1 MIKLAKVKFNS
12 KLKDV
17 VFFVAYGPNGMYFE
31 NVDDQKILH
40 RTDGQDLYTSRS
52 YPIDGVSFYTTKL
65 GYSFVPNV
73 ALNLGLTGANPPS
86 INLNGGNKSTENW
99 YLELYGWNSTLNTAN
114 DVFTL
119 TNRSSDYIQSND
131 DAMDG
136 STISYTID
144 KVSVPSDIQ
153 TNLVTGDTT
162 VFNRLIVNFAGN
174 IAKGDKLTVK
184 YGNETITT
192 NIIENATN
200 VSATWTASHI
210 PDGTH
215 WSFEYTH
222 GEAPQPPK
230 PAEKTYKLVSTL
242 QNAKI
247 IEPQPIEDDYGKLSY
262 YLDPKH
268 TTIKL
273 QANDGYSFD
282 SDGSLKYN
290 RSRFNKATLTIKATH
305 TNTATITLPTDIDW
319 SSQQYFMLTMSAVK
333 SENVE
338 TPKPPKPVEKTTVE
352 FTSSDDGIQWQNAT
366 MIDSG
371 SNFTN
376 PVIIQKGYE
385 LRQPLAVEF
394 TDKNDKTVTLTYGSG
409 SNVYFDGD
417 TPNKTTWNLTV
428 NTGYKKLNI
437 KAGQTKYK
445 TYELQTTLQN
455 AKIIEPQAIEDD
467 YGKTRYYL
475 DPKHTTIKLQAND
488 GYTFESDGSLTY
500 QRDLLDRGTLT
511 IKATHTNT
519 ATVTLPSNIDWS
531 NQDYFMLTM
540 GAVKSEIVET
550 TGGFTNIYK
559 ADYTNLLKFSNEVI
573 VKITGGQGG
582 SIQSY
587 DVTPYINNL
596 IMLPFNVPTGEKSTI
611 VAGNETFTTQLP
623 TVDNNYLTVDLG
635 KIKVDEQYKNGFDY
649 YQVKTRL
656 MLPYTNMIELDPKH
670 VINQTVS
677 IKYIVNV
684 VNGDTTINLSNNDDL
699 FYSNQVNLASEI
711 PFISSAT
718 KGSQYTVI
726 NQLKTVFRNSI
737 KQAYII
743 IEQPT
748 PVLNSDFYP
757 TNEKGTLKGYTGN
770 VKASLLNNM
779 DINSNEL
786 NALQNILETG
796 VKIK

>member
-1 MIKLAKVKFNS
+1 MVNYNQKYKNDVIVTVIQNDGDNYDNSVSDNGYFASVGQKTSGNLDSISQVTHIKLWAVKP
-12 KLKDV
+12 D
-17 VFFVAYGPNGMYFE
+17 A
-31 NVDDQKILH
+31 I
-40 RTDGQDLYTSRS
+40 
-52 YPIDGVSFYTTKL
+52 
-65 GYSFVPNV
+65 
-73 ALNLGLTGANPPS
+73 LNLED
-86 INLNGGNKSTENW
+86 GNIKV
-99 YLELYGWNSTLNTAN
+99 Y
-114 DVFTL
+114 
-119 TNRSSDYIQSND
+119 D
-131 DAMDG
+131 DD
-136 STISYTID
+136 
-144 KVSVPSDIQ
+144 
-153 TNLVTGDTT
+153 
-162 VFNRLIVNFAGN
+162 GN
-174 IAKGDKLTVK
+174 IALLTVRGQSNNQSSALTINLPHSLHFNTRDNNIRFDDFNPLDGMTQDIEDLMNSENVVSFDLKTTTPSDVKCNYTTGKHSYIKGQPFNLTFDGSIKKGD
-184 YGNETITT
+184 TITLKRSGK
-192 NIIENATN
+192 NNATC
-200 VSATWTASHI
+200 
-210 PDGTH
+210 
-215 WSFEYTH
+215 
-222 GEAPQPPK
+222 
-230 PAEKTYKLVSTL
+230 
-242 QNAKI
+242 KI
-247 IEPQPIEDDYGKLSY
+247 L
-262 YLDPKH
+262 
-268 TTIKL
+268 
-273 QANDGYSFD
+273 FD
-282 SDGSLKYN
+282 SDFIFSNLNFDGV
-290 RSRFNKATLTIKATH
+290 
-305 TNTATITLPTDIDW
+305 TNAEFIYSHGD
-319 SSQQYFMLTMSAVK
+319 
-333 SENVE
+333 
-338 TPKPPKPVEKTTVE
+338 TPQPPKPVEKTTVE

-366 MIDSG
+366 MVDSG

-385 LRQPLAVEF
+385 LRKPLAVEF
-394 TDKNDKTVTLTYGSG
+394 TDKSDKTTTLTYGSG
-409 SNVYFDGD
+409 STIYFDGD
-417 TPNKTTWNLTV
+417 NSEKNKWNLII

-445 TYELQTTLQN
+445 TYELEPTLQN

-500 QRDLLDRGTLT
+500 QRDLLDQATLT

-519 ATVTLPSNIDWS
+519 ATITLPSDINWS
-531 NQDYFMLTM
+531 AQEVFMLTM

-573 VKITGGQGG
+573 VKITGGTGA
-582 SIQSY
+582 SVQSY

>member
-1 MIKLAKVKFNS
+1 MVNYNQKYKNDVIVTISENNDNLFDSMVSDNKYFSAVGQKTSDNLNNLSDVKRISVWAVKPDAILNLEDATIKIYDDDGSLATINISGLSNNQWSSVGTNLIKHLRFNTRDNNVRFDDFNT
-12 KLKDV
+12 LD
-17 VFFVAYGPNGMYFE
+17 GMTQDIGDLMDSE
-31 NVDDQKILH
+31 NV
-40 RTDGQDLYTSRS
+40 
-52 YPIDGVSFYTTKL
+52 VSFDLKTTTPSDVKCNYTTGSHSYIK
-65 GYSFVPNV
+65 GQ
-73 ALNLGLTGANPPS
+73 
-86 INLNGGNKSTENW
+86 
-99 YLELYGWNSTLNTAN
+99 TLNITF
-114 DVFTL
+114 D
-119 TNRSSDYIQSND
+119 
-131 DAMDG
+131 
-136 STISYTID
+136 
-144 KVSVPSDIQ
+144 
-153 TNLVTGDTT
+153 
-162 VFNRLIVNFAGN
+162 GN
-174 IAKGDKLTVK
+174 IKKGDKI
-184 YGNETITT
+184 TIKRNGKNDVISNILFDTDLIFCNLGFNGVT
-192 NIIENATN
+192 NAEFI
-200 VSATWTASHI
+200 
-210 PDGTH
+210 
-215 WSFEYTH
+215 YTH
-222 GEAPQPPK
+222 GDTPQ
-230 PAEKTYKLVSTL
+230 
-242 QNAKI
+242 
-247 IEPQPIEDDYGKLSY
+247 
-262 YLDPKH
+262 
-268 TTIKL
+268 
-273 QANDGYSFD
+273 
-282 SDGSLKYN
+282 
-290 RSRFNKATLTIKATH
+290 
-305 TNTATITLPTDIDW
+305 
-319 SSQQYFMLTMSAVK
+319 
-333 SENVE
+333 
-338 TPKPPKPVEKTTVE
+338 PPKPVEKTTVE
-352 FTSSDDGIQWQNAT
+352 FTSSDDGIQWQNPT
-366 MIDSG
+366 MVDSG

-394 TDKNDKTVTLTYGSG
+394 TDKNGKTTTLTYGGG
-409 SNVYFDGD
+409 STVYFDGD
-417 TPNKTTWNLTV
+417 NPERNKWNLTV

-437 KAGQTKYK
+437 KAGQTKFK

-475 DPKHTTIKLQAND
+475 DPKHTTVTLQAND
-488 GYTFESDGSLTY
+488 GYTFENDGSLTY
-500 QRDLLDRGTLT
+500 QRDELDQETLT

-519 ATVTLPSNIDWS
+519 VSVTLPSDIDWS
-531 NQDYFMLTM
+531 VQNIFTITM

-573 VKITGGQGG
+573 VKITGGTGG
-582 SIQSY
+582 GVQSY

-611 VAGNETFTTQLP
+611 VAGNEAFTTQLP

-677 IKYIVNV
+677 IQYIVNV

-779 DINSNEL
+779 DINSNDL
-786 NALQNILETG
+786 NALQNLLETG

>member
-1 MIKLAKVKFNS
+1 MVNYNQKYKNDVIVTIQQSDGDNYDNTVTDNHYFASVGQKTSGSFTHISHVSQINVWSVKPDTILNPEGNTIRIYDDDGSLAVIYTRSINNNQVTNIGSNVSLRFTNRDTNITFDNFNS
-12 KLKDV
+12 S
-17 VFFVAYGPNGMYFE
+17 NGMTKDINDLLNSE
-31 NVDDQKILH
+31 NVIPF
-40 RTDGQDLYTSRS
+40 DLKVTTPS
-52 YPIDGVSFYTTKL
+52 DVKCNYTTGKHS
-65 GYSFVPNV
+65 YIKNQSF
-73 ALNLGLTGANPPS
+73 NLTF
-86 INLNGGNKSTENW
+86 
-99 YLELYGWNSTLNTAN
+99 
-114 DVFTL
+114 D
-119 TNRSSDYIQSND
+119 
-131 DAMDG
+131 
-136 STISYTID
+136 
-144 KVSVPSDIQ
+144 
-153 TNLVTGDTT
+153 
-162 VFNRLIVNFAGN
+162 GN
-174 IAKGDKLTVK
+174 IKKGDK
-184 YGNETITT
+184 ITLKRSGKNDVTSKILFDTDFIFSNLNFSGVT
-192 NIIENATN
+192 NAEFI
-200 VSATWTASHI
+200 
-210 PDGTH
+210 
-215 WSFEYTH
+215 YTH
-222 GEAPQPPK
+222 GDTPQ
-230 PAEKTYKLVSTL
+230 
-242 QNAKI
+242 
-247 IEPQPIEDDYGKLSY
+247 
-262 YLDPKH
+262 
-268 TTIKL
+268 
-273 QANDGYSFD
+273 
-282 SDGSLKYN
+282 
-290 RSRFNKATLTIKATH
+290 
-305 TNTATITLPTDIDW
+305 
-319 SSQQYFMLTMSAVK
+319 
-333 SENVE
+333 
-338 TPKPPKPVEKTTVE
+338 PPKPVEKTTVE
-352 FTSSDDGIQWQNAT
+352 FTSSDDGIQWQNPT

-371 SNFTN
+371 SNFIN

-394 TDKNDKTVTLTYGSG
+394 TDKNNKTTTLTYGKG
-409 SNVYFDGD
+409 STIYFNGD
-417 TPNKTTWNLTV
+417 SSNENKWNLTV

-445 TYELQTTLQN
+445 TYKLEPTLQN

-467 YGKTRYYL
+467 YGKSRYYL

-500 QRDLLDRGTLT
+500 HKDNRLDQETLT

-519 ATVTLPSNIDWS
+519 VSITLPADMNWS
-531 NQDYFMLTM
+531 IQEFFMLTM

-559 ADYTNLLKFSNEVI
+559 ADYNNLLKFSNEVI
-573 VKITGGQGG
+573 VKLTGGSSAG
-582 SIQSY
+582 IQSY

-596 IMLPFNVPTGEKSTI
+596 IMLPFNVPTGENSTI

-726 NQLKTVFRNSI
+726 NKLKTVFRNSI

>member
-1 MIKLAKVKFNS
+1 MVN
-12 KLKDV
+12 
-17 VFFVAYGPNGMYFE
+17 YN
-31 NVDDQKILH
+31 QKYKNEVIVTVQEPSGNPFDSAL
-40 RTDGQDLYTSRS
+40 TDNKIFSAVGQKTQSSYTVLSPVSRYDLW
-52 YPIDGVSFYTTKL
+52 VTK
-65 GYSFVPNV
+65 PD
-73 ALNLGLTGANPPS
+73 AILNLTG
-86 INLNGGNKSTENW
+86 
-99 YLELYGWNSTLNTAN
+99 
-114 DVFTL
+114 
-119 TNRSSDYIQSND
+119 
-131 DAMDG
+131 
-136 STISYTID
+136 
-144 KVSVPSDIQ
+144 
-153 TNLVTGDTT
+153 
-162 VFNRLIVNFAGN
+162 
-174 IAKGDKLTVK
+174 
-184 YGNETITT
+184 
-192 NIIENATN
+192 
-200 VSATWTASHI
+200 
-210 PDGTH
+210 
-215 WSFEYTH
+215 
-222 GEAPQPPK
+222 
-230 PAEKTYKLVSTL
+230 
-242 QNAKI
+242 
-247 IEPQPIEDDYGKLSY
+247 
-262 YLDPKH
+262 
-268 TTIKL
+268 
-273 QANDGYSFD
+273 
-282 SDGSLKYN
+282 
-290 RSRFNKATLTIKATH
+290 
-305 TNTATITLPTDIDW
+305 TATITDDDGTLVNFVMNGLQDEQWSNCGTNLQRPQRFNTRDNNITFNNWATLDGMTQNISDLLNTSKVQSFTATVTMPTDVSCNYKTGDHQFIKG
-319 SSQQYFMLTMSAVK
+319 QAVNILLDGNIK
-333 SENVE
+333 KGDTITITRDQRGTKVSTFQFDTDLAFSNFGMDDNKKLEIIYKHAGD
-338 TPKPPKPVEKTTVE
+338 TTQPPKPVEKTTVE
-352 FTSSDDGIQWQNAT
+352 FTSADDGIQWQNPT
-366 MIDSG
+366 MVDSG

-385 LRQPLAVEF
+385 LRKPLAVEF
-394 TDKNDKTVTLTYGSG
+394 TDKNNKTTTLTYGSG

-417 TPNKTTWNLTV
+417 APNKNKWNLTI

-437 KAGQTKYK
+437 KAGQTTYK
-445 TYELQTTLQN
+445 KYELQTTLQN

-500 QRDLLDRGTLT
+500 QRDLLDRETLT

-519 ATVTLPSNIDWS
+519 VSITLPSDINWS

-573 VKITGGQGG
+573 VKITGGTGG
-582 SIQSY
+582 SVQSY

-596 IMLPFNVPTGEKSTI
+596 IMLPFNVPTGENSNI

-623 TVDNNYLTVDLG
+623 TVDINYLTVDLG

-677 IKYIVNV
+677 IQYIVNV

-699 FYSNQVNLASEI
+699 FYSTQVNLASEI

>member
-1 MIKLAKVKFNS
+1 MVN
-12 KLKDV
+12 
-17 VFFVAYGPNGMYFE
+17 YN
-31 NVDDQKILH
+31 QKYKNEVIVTVQEPSGNPFDSAL
-40 RTDGQDLYTSRS
+40 TDNKIFSAVGQKTQSSYTVLSPVSRYDLW
-52 YPIDGVSFYTTKL
+52 VTK
-65 GYSFVPNV
+65 PD
-73 ALNLGLTGANPPS
+73 AILNLTG
-86 INLNGGNKSTENW
+86 
-99 YLELYGWNSTLNTAN
+99 
-114 DVFTL
+114 
-119 TNRSSDYIQSND
+119 
-131 DAMDG
+131 
-136 STISYTID
+136 
-144 KVSVPSDIQ
+144 
-153 TNLVTGDTT
+153 
-162 VFNRLIVNFAGN
+162 
-174 IAKGDKLTVK
+174 
-184 YGNETITT
+184 
-192 NIIENATN
+192 
-200 VSATWTASHI
+200 
-210 PDGTH
+210 
-215 WSFEYTH
+215 
-222 GEAPQPPK
+222 
-230 PAEKTYKLVSTL
+230 
-242 QNAKI
+242 
-247 IEPQPIEDDYGKLSY
+247 
-262 YLDPKH
+262 
-268 TTIKL
+268 
-273 QANDGYSFD
+273 
-282 SDGSLKYN
+282 
-290 RSRFNKATLTIKATH
+290 
-305 TNTATITLPTDIDW
+305 TATITDDDGTLASVVMNGLQDKQWTRVGENLQRRQRFNYRDNNITFNNFATLDGMTQDIDDLMNTSNVQPFTATVTMPTDVSCNYKTGDHQFIKGQTVNILLDGNIKKGD
-319 SSQQYFMLTMSAVK
+319 TITIK
-333 SENVE
+333 RDKRE
-338 TPKPPKPVEKTTVE
+338 TKISTVQFDTDLAFSDLGMDGNTKLEIIYKHAGDTTQAPKPVEKTTVE

-366 MIDSG
+366 MVDSG
-371 SNFTN
+371 SDFTN
-376 PVIIQKGYE
+376 PITIQKGYE
-385 LRQPLAVEF
+385 LRKPLDVDF
-394 TDKNDKTVTLTYGSG
+394 TDKNGKTITLTYGKG
-409 SNVYFDGD
+409 MTVYFDGD
-417 TPNKTTWNLTV
+417 TPNKNRWNLTV

-437 KAGQTKYK
+437 KAGQTTYK
-445 TYELQTTLQN
+445 KYELQTTLQN

-500 QRDLLDRGTLT
+500 QRDLLDRETLT
-511 IKATHTNT
+511 IKANHTNT
-519 ATVTLPSNIDWS
+519 VSITLPSDINWS

-573 VKITGGQGG
+573 VKITGGTGG
-582 SIQSY
+582 SVQSY

-596 IMLPFNVPTGEKSTI
+596 IMLPFNVPTGENSNI

-623 TVDNNYLTVDLG
+623 TVDINYLTVDLG

-677 IKYIVNV
+677 IQYIVNV

-699 FYSNQVNLASEI
+699 FYSTQVNLASEI

>member
-1 MIKLAKVKFNS
+1 MATYNQKYKNDVIVTIIENSGDSYDSSVSDNKYFSAVGQKTSGNLDSISQVTRINLWAVKQDTVLNLEDGNVKVYDDDGSLGSLNLSGLSNKQWSSLVINLPRSLHFNTRDNNIRFDDFNT
-12 KLKDV
+12 LD
-17 VFFVAYGPNGMYFE
+17 GMTQDIGDLMDSE
-31 NVDDQKILH
+31 NVNYFNLTVTTPSDVKCN
-40 RTDGQDLYTSRS
+40 
-52 YPIDGVSFYTTKL
+52 YTT
-65 GYSFVPNV
+65 GRHSFIKGQSVNV
-73 ALNLGLTGANPPS
+73 TF
-86 INLNGGNKSTENW
+86 
-99 YLELYGWNSTLNTAN
+99 
-114 DVFTL
+114 D
-119 TNRSSDYIQSND
+119 
-131 DAMDG
+131 
-136 STISYTID
+136 
-144 KVSVPSDIQ
+144 
-153 TNLVTGDTT
+153 
-162 VFNRLIVNFAGN
+162 GN
-174 IAKGDKLTVK
+174 IRKGDKI
-184 YGNETITT
+184 TIKRNARNDAISNIQFDTDFVFSNLGFDGIT
-192 NIIENATN
+192 NAEFI
-200 VSATWTASHI
+200 
-210 PDGTH
+210 
-215 WSFEYTH
+215 YTH
-222 GEAPQPPK
+222 GEA
-230 PAEKTYKLVSTL
+230 
-242 QNAKI
+242 
-247 IEPQPIEDDYGKLSY
+247 
-262 YLDPKH
+262 
-268 TTIKL
+268 
-273 QANDGYSFD
+273 
-282 SDGSLKYN
+282 
-290 RSRFNKATLTIKATH
+290 
-305 TNTATITLPTDIDW
+305 
-319 SSQQYFMLTMSAVK
+319 
-333 SENVE
+333 
-338 TPKPPKPVEKTTVE
+338 PKPVEKTTVE

-366 MIDSG
+366 MVDSG

-394 TDKNDKTVTLTYGSG
+394 TDKNDKTTTLTYGSG
-409 SNVYFDGD
+409 STVYFDGD

-445 TYELQTTLQN
+445 TYELEPTLQN

-475 DPKHTTIKLQAND
+475 DPKHTTITLQAND

-500 QRDLLDRGTLT
+500 QRDELDQETLT

-519 ATVTLPSNIDWS
+519 ATITLPSDIDWS
-531 NQDYFMLTM
+531 NQQYFMLTM

-573 VKITGGQGG
+573 VKITGGTGG
-582 SIQSY
+582 GVQSY

-623 TVDNNYLTVDLG
+623 TVDNSYLTVDLG

-786 NALQNILETG
+786 NALQNLLETG

>member
-1 MIKLAKVKFNS
+1 MTNYNQKYKNEVIVTIGENDGNNFDSSVTDNKYFAAVGQKTSGNRNLDNISKVSRFTVWAVKPDAIINTKDTNIKIYDDDGSLVTFNVS
-12 KLKDV
+12 GLS
-17 VFFVAYGPNGMYFE
+17 NGQYSGLTYTRPRPLHFNTRDNNVRFDNFNTLDGMTQDIEDLMDSE
-31 NVDDQKILH
+31 NV
-40 RTDGQDLYTSRS
+40 
-52 YPIDGVSFYTTKL
+52 VSFDLKTTAPSDVKCNYTTGSHSYIKGQWL
-65 GYSFVPNV
+65 NV
-73 ALNLGLTGANPPS
+73 TF
-86 INLNGGNKSTENW
+86 
-99 YLELYGWNSTLNTAN
+99 
-114 DVFTL
+114 D
-119 TNRSSDYIQSND
+119 
-131 DAMDG
+131 
-136 STISYTID
+136 
-144 KVSVPSDIQ
+144 
-153 TNLVTGDTT
+153 
-162 VFNRLIVNFAGN
+162 GN
-174 IAKGDKLTVK
+174 IKKGDKI
-184 YGNETITT
+184 TIKRNGKSDVISIIQFDTDLIFSNFNFDGVT
-192 NIIENATN
+192 NAEFI
-200 VSATWTASHI
+200 
-210 PDGTH
+210 
-215 WSFEYTH
+215 YTH
-222 GEAPQPPK
+222 GDTPQPP
-230 PAEKTYKLVSTL
+230 E
-242 QNAKI
+242 
-247 IEPQPIEDDYGKLSY
+247 
-262 YLDPKH
+262 
-268 TTIKL
+268 
-273 QANDGYSFD
+273 
-282 SDGSLKYN
+282 
-290 RSRFNKATLTIKATH
+290 
-305 TNTATITLPTDIDW
+305 
-319 SSQQYFMLTMSAVK
+319 
-333 SENVE
+333 
-338 TPKPPKPVEKTTVE
+338 PVEKATVE

-366 MIDSG
+366 MVDSG

-394 TDKNDKTVTLTYGSG
+394 TDKNNKTVTLTYGSG

-417 TPNKTTWNLTV
+417 TPNKNKWNLTV

-445 TYELQTTLQN
+445 TYELEPTLQN

-475 DPKHTTIKLQAND
+475 DPKHTTITLQAND

-500 QRDLLDRGTLT
+500 QKDLLDQATLT

-531 NQDYFMLTM
+531 NQQYFRLTM

-582 SIQSY
+582 GIQSY

-677 IKYIVNV
+677 IQYIVNV

-711 PFISSAT
+711 PFISSDT

-786 NALQNILETG
+786 NALQNLLETG

>member
-1 MIKLAKVKFNS
+1 MANYNQKYKNDVIVTVIQDDGNSYDSNVSDNKYFSAVGQKTSGNLDSISRVTNINIWAVKPDAILNLEDGQIKVYDDDGNLALLNVRGQSNNQQSALTINLPRSLHFNTRDNNIRFDDFNT
-12 KLKDV
+12 LD
-17 VFFVAYGPNGMYFE
+17 GMTQDIEDLMNSE
-31 NVDDQKILH
+31 NVVSFDLKTTTPSDVKCNYTTGSHSYIKGQSFNLTFDGDIKKGDTITLKRSGKNDVTCKILFD
-40 RTDGQDLYTSRS
+40 TDLIFS
-52 YPIDGVSFYTTKL
+52 
-65 GYSFVPNV
+65 
-73 ALNLGLTGANPPS
+73 
-86 INLNGGNKSTENW
+86 NLNFEG
-99 YLELYGWNSTLNTAN
+99 
-114 DVFTL
+114 V
-119 TNRSSDYIQSND
+119 TNAEFI
-131 DAMDG
+131 
-136 STISYTID
+136 
-144 KVSVPSDIQ
+144 
-153 TNLVTGDTT
+153 
-162 VFNRLIVNFAGN
+162 
-174 IAKGDKLTVK
+174 
-184 YGNETITT
+184 
-192 NIIENATN
+192 
-200 VSATWTASHI
+200 
-210 PDGTH
+210 
-215 WSFEYTH
+215 YTH
-222 GEAPQPPK
+222 GDTPQ
-230 PAEKTYKLVSTL
+230 
-242 QNAKI
+242 
-247 IEPQPIEDDYGKLSY
+247 
-262 YLDPKH
+262 
-268 TTIKL
+268 
-273 QANDGYSFD
+273 
-282 SDGSLKYN
+282 
-290 RSRFNKATLTIKATH
+290 
-305 TNTATITLPTDIDW
+305 
-319 SSQQYFMLTMSAVK
+319 
-333 SENVE
+333 
-338 TPKPPKPVEKTTVE
+338 PPKPVEKTTVE

-366 MIDSG
+366 MVDSG

-394 TDKNDKTVTLTYGSG
+394 TDKNDKTTTLTYGSG
-409 SNVYFDGD
+409 STVYFDGD
-417 TPNKTTWNLTV
+417 DTSKNKWNLTI

-445 TYELQTTLQN
+445 TYELEPTLQN

-500 QRDLLDRGTLT
+500 QRDLLDQSTLT

-519 ATVTLPSNIDWS
+519 ATVTLPTNIDWS
-531 NQDYFMLTM
+531 IQQYFMLTM

-573 VKITGGQGG
+573 VKITGGTGG
-582 SIQSY
+582 GVQSY

-623 TVDNNYLTVDLG
+623 TVDNSYLTVDLG

-786 NALQNILETG
+786 NALQNLLETG

>member
-1 MIKLAKVKFNS
+1 MVNYNQKFKNEVIVTISENDGNLFDSTVSDNRFFSAIGQQTSGNLNNVSQVKRITVWAVKPDTILNLEDSNIKVYDDNGLLTNMNLRGLSNNQWTTVGFNLTQPLRLGTSDTNIRFDNFNS
-12 KLKDV
+12 VD
-17 VFFVAYGPNGMYFE
+17 GMTQNISDLMNSE
-31 NVDDQKILH
+31 NV
-40 RTDGQDLYTSRS
+40 S
-52 YPIDGVSFYTTKL
+52 SFNLKTTTPSDVTCNYTTGSHFHIK
-65 GYSFVPNV
+65 
-73 ALNLGLTGANPPS
+73 TQS
-86 INLNGGNKSTENW
+86 INIT
-99 YLELYGWNSTLNTAN
+99 
-114 DVFTL
+114 
-119 TNRSSDYIQSND
+119 
-131 DAMDG
+131 
-136 STISYTID
+136 
-144 KVSVPSDIQ
+144 
-153 TNLVTGDTT
+153 
-162 VFNRLIVNFAGN
+162 FAGN
-174 IAKGDKLTVK
+174 IKKGD
-184 YGNETITT
+184 TITIKRNGRNDSTSVIQFDTDFIFSNFGFDNVT
-192 NIIENATN
+192 NAEII
-200 VSATWTASHI
+200 
-210 PDGTH
+210 
-215 WSFEYTH
+215 YTH
-222 GEAPQPPK
+222 V
-230 PAEKTYKLVSTL
+230 KT
-242 QNAKI
+242 
-247 IEPQPIEDDYGKLSY
+247 EE
-262 YLDPKH
+262 
-268 TTIKL
+268 
-273 QANDGYSFD
+273 
-282 SDGSLKYN
+282 
-290 RSRFNKATLTIKATH
+290 
-305 TNTATITLPTDIDW
+305 
-319 SSQQYFMLTMSAVK
+319 
-333 SENVE
+333 
-338 TPKPPKPVEKTTVE
+338 TTVE
-352 FTSSDDGIQWQNAT
+352 FTSSDVGVKWQNPT
-366 MIDSG
+366 MVDRG

-385 LRQPLAVEF
+385 LRKPLDVEF
-394 TDKNDKTVTLTYGSG
+394 TDKSGKTKTLTYDIK
-409 SNVYFDGD
+409 NEMIYFDGD
-417 TPNKTTWNLTV
+417 NPDKNKWNLTV

-445 TYELQTTLQN
+445 TYRLYPTLQN

-467 YGKTRYYL
+467 YGNTKYYL
-475 DPKHTTIKLQAND
+475 DPKHTTIKLQANE

-500 QRDLLDRGTLT
+500 NMLELSQGTMT

-519 ATVTLPSNIDWS
+519 ATVTLPTDIDWTLQQS
-531 NQDYFMLTM
+531 FTLTM

-559 ADYTNLLKFSNEVI
+559 ADYNNLLKFSNEVI
-573 VKITGGQGG
+573 VRFTGGTGG
-582 SIQSY
+582 GVQSY

-596 IMLPFNVPTGEKSTI
+596 IMLPFNVPTGDKSTI
-611 VAGNETFTTQLP
+611 VAGNVTFTTQLP

-649 YQVKTRL
+649 YQVTTRL

-684 VNGDTTINLSNNDDL
+684 VNGDTTINLSNDDDL
-699 FYSNQVNLASEI
+699 FYSTQVNLASEI

>member
-1 MIKLAKVKFNS
+1 MANYNQKYKNEVIVTVDEPSGQPFDSALTDNKIFSAVGQKTQSSYTVLSPVSRYDLWVTKPDAIFN
-12 KLKDV
+12 
-17 VFFVAYGPNGMYFE
+17 
-31 NVDDQKILH
+31 
-40 RTDGQDLYTSRS
+40 
-52 YPIDGVSFYTTKL
+52 
-65 GYSFVPNV
+65 
-73 ALNLGLTGANPPS
+73 LTG
-86 INLNGGNKSTENW
+86 
-99 YLELYGWNSTLNTAN
+99 
-114 DVFTL
+114 
-119 TNRSSDYIQSND
+119 
-131 DAMDG
+131 
-136 STISYTID
+136 
-144 KVSVPSDIQ
+144 
-153 TNLVTGDTT
+153 
-162 VFNRLIVNFAGN
+162 
-174 IAKGDKLTVK
+174 
-184 YGNETITT
+184 
-192 NIIENATN
+192 
-200 VSATWTASHI
+200 
-210 PDGTH
+210 
-215 WSFEYTH
+215 
-222 GEAPQPPK
+222 
-230 PAEKTYKLVSTL
+230 
-242 QNAKI
+242 
-247 IEPQPIEDDYGKLSY
+247 
-262 YLDPKH
+262 
-268 TTIKL
+268 
-273 QANDGYSFD
+273 
-282 SDGSLKYN
+282 
-290 RSRFNKATLTIKATH
+290 
-305 TNTATITLPTDIDW
+305 TATITDDDGTLASVVMNGLQDKQWTCVGENLQRTQRFNYRDNNITFNNFATLDGMTQDIDDLMNTSNVQPFTATVTMPTDVSCNYKTGDHQFIKGQTVNILLDGNIKKGD
-319 SSQQYFMLTMSAVK
+319 TITIK
-333 SENVE
+333 RDKRE
-338 TPKPPKPVEKTTVE
+338 TKISTVQFDTDLAFSDLGMDGNTKLEIIYKHAGDTTQAPKPVEKTTVE
-352 FTSSDDGIQWQNAT
+352 FTSSDDGIQWQNST
-366 MIDSG
+366 MVDSG
-371 SNFTN
+371 SNFIN

-385 LRQPLAVEF
+385 LRKPLAVEF

-409 SNVYFDGD
+409 SNVYLDGD
-417 TPNKTTWNLTV
+417 DTSKNKWNLTV

-437 KAGQTKYK
+437 RAGQTKYK

-467 YGKTRYYL
+467 YGKSRYYL

-500 QRDLLDRGTLT
+500 QRDLLDLETLT

-519 ATVTLPSNIDWS
+519 ATITLPADINWS
-531 NQDYFMLTM
+531 NQDYFRITM
-540 GAVKSEIVET
+540 GAVKSEIVAT

-573 VKITGGQGG
+573 VKITGGTGG

-677 IKYIVNV
+677 IQYIVNV

>member
-1 MIKLAKVKFNS
+1 MANYNQKYKNDVIVTIKQNDNDNYDNTVTDNHYFAAVGQKTSGNLDSISRVEHIAIWSIKPDTILNLEDSNIKVYDDDGNLALLNVRGQSNQQYSSLVINLPHSLRFNTRDNNIRFDDFNT
-12 KLKDV
+12 LDGMTKDI
-17 VFFVAYGPNGMYFE
+17 ADLMDSE
-31 NVDDQKILH
+31 NV
-40 RTDGQDLYTSRS
+40 
-52 YPIDGVSFYTTKL
+52 VSFNLTVTTPSDVKCNYTT
-65 GYSFVPNV
+65 GSHSYINGQSVNV
-73 ALNLGLTGANPPS
+73 TF
-86 INLNGGNKSTENW
+86 
-99 YLELYGWNSTLNTAN
+99 
-114 DVFTL
+114 D
-119 TNRSSDYIQSND
+119 
-131 DAMDG
+131 
-136 STISYTID
+136 
-144 KVSVPSDIQ
+144 
-153 TNLVTGDTT
+153 
-162 VFNRLIVNFAGN
+162 GN
-174 IAKGDKLTVK
+174 IKKGDKIIIKRSGKNDATCNIMFDTDFIFSNLGFAGV
-184 YGNETITT
+184 T
-192 NIIENATN
+192 NAEFI
-200 VSATWTASHI
+200 
-210 PDGTH
+210 
-215 WSFEYTH
+215 YTH
-222 GEAPQPPK
+222 GGTPQ
-230 PAEKTYKLVSTL
+230 
-242 QNAKI
+242 
-247 IEPQPIEDDYGKLSY
+247 
-262 YLDPKH
+262 
-268 TTIKL
+268 
-273 QANDGYSFD
+273 
-282 SDGSLKYN
+282 
-290 RSRFNKATLTIKATH
+290 
-305 TNTATITLPTDIDW
+305 
-319 SSQQYFMLTMSAVK
+319 
-333 SENVE
+333 
-338 TPKPPKPVEKTTVE
+338 PPKPVEKTTVE

-366 MIDSG
+366 MVDIG
-371 SNFTN
+371 SNFNN

-394 TDKNDKTVTLTYGSG
+394 TDKNNKTVTLTYGRG
-409 SNVYFDGD
+409 STVYFDGD
-417 TPNKTTWNLTV
+417 TPNKNKWNLTI

-445 TYELQTTLQN
+445 TYELQTTIQN

-500 QRDLLDRGTLT
+500 QKDLLDQATLT

-519 ATVTLPSNIDWS
+519 ATVTLPTNIDWS
-531 NQDYFMLTM
+531 IQQDFMLTM

-573 VKITGGQGG
+573 VKITGGTGG
-582 SIQSY
+582 GIQSY

-677 IKYIVNV
+677 IQYIVNV

>member
-1 MIKLAKVKFNS
+1 MVNYNQKYKNDVIVTIKQSDGDNYDNTVTDNKYFAAVGQKTSGNLDSISRVEHITIWSVKPDTILNLEDGNIKVYDDAGNLALLNVRGQSNQQYSGLVINLPHSLHFNTS
-12 KLKDV
+12 DNNIRFDDFNTLD
-17 VFFVAYGPNGMYFE
+17 GMTQDIEDLMDSE
-31 NVDDQKILH
+31 NV
-40 RTDGQDLYTSRS
+40 
-52 YPIDGVSFYTTKL
+52 VSFDLKTTTPSDVKCNYTTGNHSYIK
-65 GYSFVPNV
+65 GQS
-73 ALNLGLTGANPPS
+73 LNLTF
-86 INLNGGNKSTENW
+86 
-99 YLELYGWNSTLNTAN
+99 
-114 DVFTL
+114 D
-119 TNRSSDYIQSND
+119 
-131 DAMDG
+131 
-136 STISYTID
+136 
-144 KVSVPSDIQ
+144 
-153 TNLVTGDTT
+153 
-162 VFNRLIVNFAGN
+162 GN
-174 IAKGDKLTVK
+174 IKKGDKIIIKRSGKNDV
-184 YGNETITT
+184 NC
-192 NIIENATN
+192 NIM
-200 VSATWTASHI
+200 
-210 PDGTH
+210 
-215 WSFEYTH
+215 
-222 GEAPQPPK
+222 
-230 PAEKTYKLVSTL
+230 
-242 QNAKI
+242 
-247 IEPQPIEDDYGKLSY
+247 
-262 YLDPKH
+262 
-268 TTIKL
+268 
-273 QANDGYSFD
+273 FD
-282 SDGSLKYN
+282 SDFIFSNLG
-290 RSRFNKATLTIKATH
+290 FDGV
-305 TNTATITLPTDIDW
+305 TNAEFIYSHGD
-319 SSQQYFMLTMSAVK
+319 
-333 SENVE
+333 
-338 TPKPPKPVEKTTVE
+338 TPQPPKPVEKTTVE

-366 MIDSG
+366 MVDSG

-394 TDKNDKTVTLTYGSG
+394 TDKNDKTTTLTYGSG
-409 SNVYFDGD
+409 STVYFDGD
-417 TPNKTTWNLTV
+417 DTSKNKWNLTI

-445 TYELQTTLQN
+445 TYELEPTLQN
-455 AKIIEPQAIEDD
+455 AKIIEPQPIEDD

-500 QRDLLDRGTLT
+500 QRDLLDQETLT

-519 ATVTLPSNIDWS
+519 ATVTLPSDINWS
-531 NQDYFMLTM
+531 NQQYFMLTM

-582 SIQSY
+582 GIQSY

-786 NALQNILETG
+786 NALQNLLETG

>member
-1 MIKLAKVKFNS
+1 MANYNQRYKNEVIVTIGENDGNIFDSTVTDNRIFSAVGQKTSNNLNNISSVSRFSVWAVKPDTILNLEDGNIRIYDDDGALVTFNLSGLSNKQWSRVLYTRPTTLHFNIRDNNIRFDDFNS
-12 KLKDV
+12 LD
-17 VFFVAYGPNGMYFE
+17 GMTQDIDDLMNSE
-31 NVDDQKILH
+31 NVK
-40 RTDGQDLYTSRS
+40 
-52 YPIDGVSFYTTKL
+52 SF
-65 GYSFVPNV
+65 
-73 ALNLGLTGANPPS
+73 
-86 INLNGGNKSTENW
+86 
-99 YLELYGWNSTLNTAN
+99 TAT
-114 DVFTL
+114 VT
-119 TNRSSDYIQSND
+119 
-131 DAMDG
+131 M
-136 STISYTID
+136 
-144 KVSVPSDIQ
+144 PSDVSC
-153 TNLVTGDTT
+153 NYNTGDHQFIKDTT
-162 VFNRLIVNFAGN
+162 VNILLDGN
-174 IAKGDKLTVK
+174 IKKGD
-184 YGNETITT
+184 TIT
-192 NIIENATN
+192 
-200 VSATWTASHI
+200 
-210 PDGTH
+210 
-215 WSFEYTH
+215 
-222 GEAPQPPK
+222 
-230 PAEKTYKLVSTL
+230 
-242 QNAKI
+242 
-247 IEPQPIEDDYGKLSY
+247 
-262 YLDPKH
+262 
-268 TTIKL
+268 IKRD
-273 QANDGYSFD
+273 Q
-282 SDGSLKYN
+282 
-290 RSRFNKATLTIKATH
+290 R
-305 TNTATITLPTDIDW
+305 ATIISTFQFDTDLA
-319 SSQQYFMLTMSAVK
+319 FSAFGMDGNTK
-333 SENVE
+333 LEIIYKHAGD
-338 TPKPPKPVEKTTVE
+338 TPQPPKPVEKTTVE

-366 MIDSG
+366 MVDSG
-371 SNFTN
+371 SNFNN
-376 PVIIQKGYE
+376 PVIVQKGYE

-394 TDKNDKTVTLTYGSG
+394 TDKNNKTTTLTYGSG
-409 SNVYFDGD
+409 SNVYLDGD
-417 TPNKTTWNLTV
+417 TPNKNKWNLTV

-437 KAGQTKYK
+437 KAGQTKFK

-500 QRDLLDRGTLT
+500 QRDLLDRETLT

-519 ATVTLPSNIDWS
+519 ATVTLPTDINWS
-531 NQDYFMLTM
+531 NQDYFMITM
-540 GAVKSEIVET
+540 GAVKSEIVAT
-550 TGGFTNIYK
+550 SGGFTNIYK

-582 SIQSY
+582 GIQSY

-677 IKYIVNV
+677 IQYIVNV

>member
-1 MIKLAKVKFNS
+1 MLNYNQKYKNEVIVTISENDGTVFDSTVSDNRFFSAIGQKTSGNLNNVSDVKRIDVWAVKPDAILNLEDGSIKVYDDDGLLANLNLSGLSSKQWSSIGSNLIKHLRFGNRDTNIRFDNFN
-12 KLKDV
+12 DMD
-17 VFFVAYGPNGMYFE
+17 GMTQNISDLMDSD
-31 NVDDQKILH
+31 NV
-40 RTDGQDLYTSRS
+40 
-52 YPIDGVSFYTTKL
+52 VSFDLKTTTPSDVKCNYTTGNHSYIK
-65 GYSFVPNV
+65 GQSF
-73 ALNLGLTGANPPS
+73 NLTF
-86 INLNGGNKSTENW
+86 
-99 YLELYGWNSTLNTAN
+99 
-114 DVFTL
+114 D
-119 TNRSSDYIQSND
+119 
-131 DAMDG
+131 
-136 STISYTID
+136 
-144 KVSVPSDIQ
+144 
-153 TNLVTGDTT
+153 
-162 VFNRLIVNFAGN
+162 GN
-174 IAKGDKLTVK
+174 IKKGDKIIIKRSGRNDAISNILFDTDFIFSNLGFNGV
-184 YGNETITT
+184 T
-192 NIIENATN
+192 NAEFI
-200 VSATWTASHI
+200 
-210 PDGTH
+210 
-215 WSFEYTH
+215 YTH
-222 GEAPQPPK
+222 GDTPQPPK
-230 PAEKTYKLVSTL
+230 PA
-242 QNAKI
+242 
-247 IEPQPIEDDYGKLSY
+247 
-262 YLDPKH
+262 
-268 TTIKL
+268 
-273 QANDGYSFD
+273 
-282 SDGSLKYN
+282 
-290 RSRFNKATLTIKATH
+290 
-305 TNTATITLPTDIDW
+305 
-319 SSQQYFMLTMSAVK
+319 
-333 SENVE
+333 
-338 TPKPPKPVEKTTVE
+338 EKTTVE

-366 MIDSG
+366 MVDSG
-371 SNFTN
+371 SNFIN

-394 TDKNDKTVTLTYGSG
+394 TDKTNKTTTLTYGSG
-409 SNVYFDGD
+409 STIYFDGD
-417 TPNKTTWNLTV
+417 NSEKNKWNLTI

-445 TYELQTTLQN
+445 TYELEPTLQN

-475 DPKHTTIKLQAND
+475 DPKHTTVTLQAND

-500 QRDLLDRGTLT
+500 HLNLLDQETLT

-519 ATVTLPSNIDWS
+519 ATVTLPPNIDWS
-531 NQDYFMLTM
+531 AQNVFMLTM

-573 VKITGGQGG
+573 VRITGGTGG
-582 SIQSY
+582 GVQSY

-596 IMLPFNVPTGEKSTI
+596 IMIPFNVPTGEKSTI

-623 TVDNNYLTVDLG
+623 TVDDNYLTVDLG

-677 IKYIVNV
+677 IQYIVNV
-684 VNGDTTINLSNNDDL
+684 VNGDTTINLSNGDDI

-737 KQAYII
+737 RQAYII

-786 NALQNILETG
+786 NALQNLLETG

>member
-1 MIKLAKVKFNS
+1 MANYNQRYKNEVIVTIKQNDGDNYDNTVTDNHYFAAVGQKTSDNLDSISRVTTIKLFAVKPDAILNLEDGNIKVYDDDGNLALLNVRGQNNSQYSSLEINLPHSLHFNTRDNNIRFDDFNT
-12 KLKDV
+12 LD
-17 VFFVAYGPNGMYFE
+17 GMTQDIEDLMDSE
-31 NVDDQKILH
+31 NVNYFNLTVTAPSDVKCN
-40 RTDGQDLYTSRS
+40 
-52 YPIDGVSFYTTKL
+52 YTT
-65 GYSFVPNV
+65 GRHSFIKGQSVNV
-73 ALNLGLTGANPPS
+73 TF
-86 INLNGGNKSTENW
+86 
-99 YLELYGWNSTLNTAN
+99 
-114 DVFTL
+114 D
-119 TNRSSDYIQSND
+119 
-131 DAMDG
+131 
-136 STISYTID
+136 
-144 KVSVPSDIQ
+144 
-153 TNLVTGDTT
+153 
-162 VFNRLIVNFAGN
+162 GN
-174 IAKGDKLTVK
+174 IRKGDKI
-184 YGNETITT
+184 TIKRKARNDAISNIQFDTDFIFSNLGFDGVT
-192 NIIENATN
+192 NAEFI
-200 VSATWTASHI
+200 
-210 PDGTH
+210 
-215 WSFEYTH
+215 YTH

-230 PAEKTYKLVSTL
+230 P
-242 QNAKI
+242 
-247 IEPQPIEDDYGKLSY
+247 
-262 YLDPKH
+262 
-268 TTIKL
+268 
-273 QANDGYSFD
+273 
-282 SDGSLKYN
+282 
-290 RSRFNKATLTIKATH
+290 
-305 TNTATITLPTDIDW
+305 
-319 SSQQYFMLTMSAVK
+319 
-333 SENVE
+333 
-338 TPKPPKPVEKTTVE
+338 VEKTNVE

-366 MIDSG
+366 MVDSG
-371 SNFTN
+371 SNFIN

-417 TPNKTTWNLTV
+417 TPNKNKWNLTV
-428 NTGYKKLNI
+428 GTGYKKLNI

-445 TYELQTTLQN
+445 TYEIQTTLQN

-475 DPKHTTIKLQAND
+475 DPKHTTITLQAND

-500 QRDLLDRGTLT
+500 QRDLLDRETLT

-519 ATVTLPSNIDWS
+519 ATVTLPSDINWS

-582 SIQSY
+582 GIQSY

-786 NALQNILETG
+786 NALQNVLETG

>member
-1 MIKLAKVKFNS
+1 MVNYNQKYKNDVIVTIKQNDGDNYDNTVTDNHYFAAVGQKTSGNLYSISRVESFTIYAVKP
-12 KLKDV
+12 DT
-17 VFFVAYGPNGMYFE
+17 
-31 NVDDQKILH
+31 I
-40 RTDGQDLYTSRS
+40 
-52 YPIDGVSFYTTKL
+52 
-65 GYSFVPNV
+65 
-73 ALNLGLTGANPPS
+73 LNLESGNVKVYDDDGNIGSLSLSNLRNQQYSSLS
-86 INLNGGNKSTENW
+86 INLPRSLRFTTRDNNIRFDDFNTLDGMTKDIDDLMDSENVVSFDLKTTTPSDVKCNYTTGSHSYIKGQSVNVTFDGNIKKGDTITIKRS
-99 YLELYGWNSTLNTAN
+99 GKN
-114 DVFTL
+114 DVTCKILFDT
-119 TNRSSDYIQSND
+119 DFIFSNL
-131 DAMDG
+131 G
-136 STISYTID
+136 
-144 KVSVPSDIQ
+144 
-153 TNLVTGDTT
+153 
-162 VFNRLIVNFAGN
+162 FAG
-174 IAKGDKLTVK
+174 V
-184 YGNETITT
+184 T
-192 NIIENATN
+192 NAEFI
-200 VSATWTASHI
+200 
-210 PDGTH
+210 
-215 WSFEYTH
+215 YTH
-222 GEAPQPPK
+222 GDTPQPPK
-230 PAEKTYKLVSTL
+230 PVEKTTVEFTSADDGIQWQNATMVDSGSNFTNPVIIQKGYELRKPLAVEFTDKNDKTTTLTYGSGSTVYFDGDDTSKNKWNLTASTGYKKLNIKAGQTKYKTYKLEPTL

-247 IEPQPIEDDYGKLSY
+247 IEPQPIEDDYGK
-262 YLDPKH
+262 
-268 TTIKL
+268 
-273 QANDGYSFD
+273 
-282 SDGSLKYN
+282 
-290 RSRFNKATLTIKATH
+290 
-305 TNTATITLPTDIDW
+305 
-319 SSQQYFMLTMSAVK
+319 
-333 SENVE
+333 
-338 TPKPPKPVEKTTVE
+338 
-352 FTSSDDGIQWQNAT
+352 
-366 MIDSG
+366 
-371 SNFTN
+371 
-376 PVIIQKGYE
+376 
-385 LRQPLAVEF
+385 
-394 TDKNDKTVTLTYGSG
+394 
-409 SNVYFDGD
+409 
-417 TPNKTTWNLTV
+417 
-428 NTGYKKLNI
+428 
-437 KAGQTKYK
+437 
-445 TYELQTTLQN
+445 
-455 AKIIEPQAIEDD
+455 
-467 YGKTRYYL
+467 TRYYL
-475 DPKHTTIKLQAND
+475 DPKHTTITLQAND

-500 QRDLLDRGTLT
+500 QRDLLDRETLT

-519 ATVTLPSNIDWS
+519 ATVTLPTDIDWS

-573 VKITGGQGG
+573 VKITGGQGA
-582 SIQSY
+582 IQSY

-726 NQLKTVFRNSI
+726 NQLKTLFRNSI

-786 NALQNILETG
+786 NALQNLLETG

>member
-1 MIKLAKVKFNS
+1 MANYNQKYKNDVIVTVTQNDGNNYDSSVSDNKIFSAVGQKTSGNLDNISQVTSIDIWAVKPDTILNLEDGQIKVYDDDGNLSLLNVSGLSNNQWSRLVINLPHSLHFNNRDHNIRFDDFNS
-12 KLKDV
+12 LD
-17 VFFVAYGPNGMYFE
+17 GM
-31 NVDDQKILH
+31 
-40 RTDGQDLYTSRS
+40 TQD
-52 YPIDGVSFYTTKL
+52 
-65 GYSFVPNV
+65 
-73 ALNLGLTGANPPS
+73 
-86 INLNGGNKSTENW
+86 
-99 YLELYGWNSTLNTAN
+99 
-114 DVFTL
+114 
-119 TNRSSDYIQSND
+119 
-131 DAMDG
+131 
-136 STISYTID
+136 
-144 KVSVPSDIQ
+144 
-153 TNLVTGDTT
+153 
-162 VFNRLIVNFAGN
+162 
-174 IAKGDKLTVK
+174 
-184 YGNETITT
+184 
-192 NIIENATN
+192 
-200 VSATWTASHI
+200 
-210 PDGTH
+210 
-215 WSFEYTH
+215 
-222 GEAPQPPK
+222 
-230 PAEKTYKLVSTL
+230 
-242 QNAKI
+242 
-247 IEPQPIEDDYGKLSY
+247 IEDL
-262 YLDPKH
+262 L
-268 TTIKL
+268 
-273 QANDGYSFD
+273 N
-282 SDGSLKYN
+282 
-290 RSRFNKATLTIKATH
+290 
-305 TNTATITLPTDIDW
+305 
-319 SSQQYFMLTMSAVK
+319 

-338 TPKPPKPVEKTTVE
+338 SFDLKTTTPSDVKCNYTTGKHSYIKGQPLNLTFDGNIKKGDKITIKRNTRKNDTISNIQFDTDLIFSNFNFDGVTNAEVIYSHGETPQPPKPVEKTTVE

-366 MIDSG
+366 MVDNG

-394 TDKNDKTVTLTYGSG
+394 TDKNDKTVTLTYGRG
-409 SNVYFDGD
+409 STVYFDGD
-417 TPNKTTWNLTV
+417 TPNKNKWNLTV

-445 TYELQTTLQN
+445 TYKLQTTLQN

-488 GYTFESDGSLTY
+488 GYTFESAGSLTY
-500 QRDLLDRGTLT
+500 QRDLLDRETLT

-519 ATVTLPSNIDWS
+519 ATVTLPSDIDWS

-573 VKITGGQGG
+573 VKITGGTGG
-582 SIQSY
+582 SVQSY

>member
-1 MIKLAKVKFNS
+1 MVNYNQKYKNEVIVTISENDGTVFDSTVSDNRFFSAIGQKTSGNLNNVSDVKRIDVWAVKPDAILNLEDGSIKVYDDDGLLANLNLSGLSSKQWSSIGSNLIKHLRFGNRDTNIRFDNFN
-12 KLKDV
+12 DMD
-17 VFFVAYGPNGMYFE
+17 GMTQNISDLMDSD
-31 NVDDQKILH
+31 NV
-40 RTDGQDLYTSRS
+40 
-52 YPIDGVSFYTTKL
+52 VSFDLKTITPSDVKCNYTTGNHSYIK
-65 GYSFVPNV
+65 GQSF
-73 ALNLGLTGANPPS
+73 NLTF
-86 INLNGGNKSTENW
+86 
-99 YLELYGWNSTLNTAN
+99 
-114 DVFTL
+114 D
-119 TNRSSDYIQSND
+119 
-131 DAMDG
+131 
-136 STISYTID
+136 
-144 KVSVPSDIQ
+144 
-153 TNLVTGDTT
+153 
-162 VFNRLIVNFAGN
+162 GN
-174 IAKGDKLTVK
+174 IKKGDKIIIKRSGRNDAISNILFDTDFIFSNLGFDGV
-184 YGNETITT
+184 T
-192 NIIENATN
+192 NAEFI
-200 VSATWTASHI
+200 
-210 PDGTH
+210 
-215 WSFEYTH
+215 YTH
-222 GEAPQPPK
+222 GDTPQPPK
-230 PAEKTYKLVSTL
+230 PV
-242 QNAKI
+242 
-247 IEPQPIEDDYGKLSY
+247 D
-262 YLDPKH
+262 
-268 TTIKL
+268 
-273 QANDGYSFD
+273 
-282 SDGSLKYN
+282 
-290 RSRFNKATLTIKATH
+290 
-305 TNTATITLPTDIDW
+305 
-319 SSQQYFMLTMSAVK
+319 
-333 SENVE
+333 
-338 TPKPPKPVEKTTVE
+338 KTTVE
-352 FTSSDDGIQWQNAT
+352 FTSADDGIQWQNAT
-366 MIDSG
+366 MVDDG

-385 LRQPLAVEF
+385 LRKPLAVDF
-394 TDKNDKTVTLTYGSG
+394 TDKNDKTTTLTYGSG
-409 SNVYFDGD
+409 STIYFDGD
-417 TPNKTTWNLTV
+417 NSEKNKWNLTI

-445 TYELQTTLQN
+445 TYELEPTLQN

-475 DPKHTTIKLQAND
+475 DPKHTTVTLQAND

-500 QRDLLDRGTLT
+500 HLNLLDQETLT

-519 ATVTLPSNIDWS
+519 ATVTLPPNIYWS
-531 NQDYFMLTM
+531 AQNVFMLTM

-573 VKITGGQGG
+573 VRITGGTGG
-582 SIQSY
+582 GVQSY

-596 IMLPFNVPTGEKSTI
+596 IMLPFNVPTGDKSTI

-677 IKYIVNV
+677 IKYNVNV
-684 VNGDTTINLSNNDDL
+684 VNGDTTINLSNGDDV

-779 DINSNEL
+779 DINNNDL
-786 NALQNILETG
+786 DALQNLLETG

>member
-1 MIKLAKVKFNS
+1 MMVNYNQKYKNEVIVTIIQNDNDNYDNTVSDNHYFAAVGQKTSGNLDSISRVEHIIIYSVKPDAILNLEDGNIKVYDDDGNLALFNLRGQSNSQYSSLVINLPHSLHFNNRDSNIRFDDFNS
-12 KLKDV
+12 LD
-17 VFFVAYGPNGMYFE
+17 GMTQDIEDLMDSE
-31 NVDDQKILH
+31 NVNYFNLTVTTPSDVKCN
-40 RTDGQDLYTSRS
+40 
-52 YPIDGVSFYTTKL
+52 YTT
-65 GYSFVPNV
+65 GRHSFIKGQSLNV
-73 ALNLGLTGANPPS
+73 TF
-86 INLNGGNKSTENW
+86 
-99 YLELYGWNSTLNTAN
+99 
-114 DVFTL
+114 D
-119 TNRSSDYIQSND
+119 
-131 DAMDG
+131 
-136 STISYTID
+136 
-144 KVSVPSDIQ
+144 
-153 TNLVTGDTT
+153 
-162 VFNRLIVNFAGN
+162 GN
-174 IAKGDKLTVK
+174 IRKGDKIVIKRNARNDAISNIQFDTDFIFANL
-184 YGNETITT
+184 GFDGIT
-192 NIIENATN
+192 NAEF
-200 VSATWTASHI
+200 I
-210 PDGTH
+210 
-215 WSFEYTH
+215 YTH

-230 PAEKTYKLVSTL
+230 PAEKT
-242 QNAKI
+242 
-247 IEPQPIEDDYGKLSY
+247 
-262 YLDPKH
+262 
-268 TTIKL
+268 
-273 QANDGYSFD
+273 
-282 SDGSLKYN
+282 
-290 RSRFNKATLTIKATH
+290 
-305 TNTATITLPTDIDW
+305 
-319 SSQQYFMLTMSAVK
+319 
-333 SENVE
+333 
-338 TPKPPKPVEKTTVE
+338 TVE
-352 FTSSDDGIQWQNAT
+352 FTSSDDGVQWQNST
-366 MIDSG
+366 MVDSG

-394 TDKNDKTVTLTYGSG
+394 TDKNNKTVTLTYGNG
-409 SNVYFDGD
+409 STVYFDGD
-417 TPNKTTWNLTV
+417 TPNKNKWNLIV

-500 QRDLLDRGTLT
+500 QRDLLDRETLT

-519 ATVTLPSNIDWS
+519 ATVTLPSDINWS
-531 NQDYFMLTM
+531 NQDYFRITM

-582 SIQSY
+582 GIQSY

-677 IKYIVNV
+677 IQYIVNV

-699 FYSNQVNLASEI
+699 FYSSQVNLASEI

-796 VKIK
+796 VKLK

>member
-1 MIKLAKVKFNS
+1 MANYNQKYKNEVIVAIKQSDNDNYDNTVTDNHYFAAVGQKTSGNLYNISRVESFTIYDVKP
-12 KLKDV
+12 DT
-17 VFFVAYGPNGMYFE
+17 
-31 NVDDQKILH
+31 I
-40 RTDGQDLYTSRS
+40 
-52 YPIDGVSFYTTKL
+52 
-65 GYSFVPNV
+65 
-73 ALNLGLTGANPPS
+73 LNLESGNVKVYDDDGNIGSFSLSNLRNQQYSSLS
-86 INLNGGNKSTENW
+86 INLPHSLRFNTRDNNIRFDDFNTLDGMTQDIADLMDSEN
-99 YLELYGWNSTLNTAN
+99 
-114 DVFTL
+114 V
-119 TNRSSDYIQSND
+119 
-131 DAMDG
+131 
-136 STISYTID
+136 ISFDLKTTT
-144 KVSVPSDIQ
+144 PSDVKCNYTTGNHSYIKGQ
-153 TNLVTGDTT
+153 SVNVTFD
-162 VFNRLIVNFAGN
+162 GN
-174 IAKGDKLTVK
+174 IKKGDK
-184 YGNETITT
+184 I
-192 NIIENATN
+192 
-200 VSATWTASHI
+200 
-210 PDGTH
+210 
-215 WSFEYTH
+215 
-222 GEAPQPPK
+222 
-230 PAEKTYKLVSTL
+230 
-242 QNAKI
+242 
-247 IEPQPIEDDYGKLSY
+247 
-262 YLDPKH
+262 
-268 TTIKL
+268 TIKRSGK
-273 QANDGYSFD
+273 NDVTCKILFDTDFIFSNLGFAGVTNAEFIYSH
-282 SDGSLKYN
+282 GG
-290 RSRFNKATLTIKATH
+290 
-305 TNTATITLPTDIDW
+305 
-319 SSQQYFMLTMSAVK
+319 
-333 SENVE
+333 
-338 TPKPPKPVEKTTVE
+338 TPQPPKPVEKTTVE

-366 MIDSG
+366 MVDGG

-385 LRQPLAVEF
+385 LRKPLAVEF
-394 TDKNDKTVTLTYGSG
+394 TDKNNKTVTLTYGSG
-409 SNVYFDGD
+409 STVYFDGD
-417 TPNKTTWNLTV
+417 TPNKNKWNLTV

-445 TYELQTTLQN
+445 TYELEPTLQN

-467 YGKTRYYL
+467 YGKIRYYL

-500 QRDLLDRGTLT
+500 QKDLLDQATLT

-531 NQDYFMLTM
+531 NQQYFRLTM

-582 SIQSY
+582 GIQSY